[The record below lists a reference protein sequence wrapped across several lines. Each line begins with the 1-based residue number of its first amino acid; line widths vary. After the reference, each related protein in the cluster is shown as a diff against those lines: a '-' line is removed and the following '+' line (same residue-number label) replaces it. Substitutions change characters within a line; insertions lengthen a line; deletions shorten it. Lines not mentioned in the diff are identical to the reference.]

1 MCSSQPTSQETVTS
15 GADNHIIW
23 VRPAKPDDASNAAA
37 ADDED
42 NTDAAPLSDQQKVVY
57 SMCAYDVDNL
67 LLYTCIITFIYLRGK
82 VPLKYWM

>member
-1 MCSSQPTSQETVTS
+1 M
-15 GADNHIIW
+15 
-23 VRPAKPDDASNAAA
+23 RPAKPDDASNAAA

-82 VPLKYWM
+82 VPL